1 MTNKKENPYV
11 VENRLLTSEEVMEIL
26 QISRSK
32 FNSLLKNGEL
42 KGIKLGR
49 RWKLTKENIEHF
61 INGEPQE

>member
-49 RWKLTKENIEHF
+49 RWKFTKENIEHF